1 MRLSDLLS
9 ELEAHYDKACAD
21 IEITDIVYDSRRV
34 KGGCLFVCLTGG
46 AADGHDFALS
56 AQQKGAVAV
65 VCQRQT
71 ECTLPQIKVPDTR
84 RAMFELAAA
93 WFGHPERK
101 MRFIGVTGTNGKTST
116 VYYIKNILDNLGKKT
131 GLIGTVANMIG
142 NETLPSG
149 ATTPEP
155 YELCSLLSKMAD
167 AKVEYCVMEVSSHS
181 IVQKRV
187 CGITFD
193 VAVFT
198 NLTQDHLD
206 YHKTMDN
213 YRKAK
218 FKLFDNAKSAVINI
232 DDETG
237 RQFAEQVACK
247 KYTYSTLYNSAD
259 FVAKDIKQKPSGVGF
274 LAVTRGGIGR
284 VSVSSLG
291 TFTVYN
297 ALAAVGAVC
306 ALSVDFND
314 VLPAAASLECV
325 PGRAQI
331 ISGSRPYTVMI
342 DYAHTPDGL
351 NNILSTVREMADGRV
366 ITLFGCGG
374 DRDRTKRPLM
384 GQTAARL
391 SDYVIV
397 TSDNPRTE
405 APMDIINEILPG
417 VKKCRT
423 PFTVI
428 ENRRDAIRYAIDM
441 ARSGDIVLLAGK
453 GHEKYQILNTGKID
467 FDEEK
472 IALEIME
479 ELDK

>member
-9 ELEAHYDKACAD
+9 ELEAQYDKAYAD

-34 KGGCLFVCLTGG
+34 TGGCLFVCLTGG
-46 AADGHDFALS
+46 AADGHDYALS
-56 AQQKGAVAV
+56 AQQKGAAAI
-65 VCQRQT
+65 VCERQT
-71 ECTLPQIKVPDTR
+71 DSTLPHITVPDTR
-84 RAMFELAAA
+84 RAMFELSSA

-101 MRFIGVTGTNGKTST
+101 MKFVGVTGTNGKTST

-142 NETLPSG
+142 DKTLPSG

-155 YELCSLLSKMAD
+155 YELCSLLSQMVSAG
-167 AKVEYCVMEVSSHS
+167 VEYCVMEVSSHS

-193 VAVFT
+193 TAVFT

-206 YHKTMDN
+206 YHKTMEN
-213 YRKAK
+213 YRMAK
-218 FKLFDNAKSAVINI
+218 YKLFESAGSAVINI

-237 RQFAEQVACK
+237 RQFAGSVTCRK
-247 KYTYSTLYNSAD
+247 FTYSAVYNSAD
-259 FVAKDIKQKPSGVGF
+259 FVAKDIKQKPSGVSF

-284 VSVSSLG
+284 VSVSSVG
-291 TFTVYN
+291 TFTVSN
-297 ALAAVGAVC
+297 ALAAIGAVC
-306 ALSVDFND
+306 ALGLDFGE
-314 VLPAAASLECV
+314 VLPAAASLASV

-351 NNILSTVREMADGRV
+351 KNILSAAREMADGRV

-374 DRDRTKRPLM
+374 DRDRTKRPVM

-397 TSDNPRTE
+397 TSDNPRSET
-405 APMDIINEILPG
+405 PIDIINEILPG

-428 ENRRDAIRYAIDM
+428 ENRREAIRHAIGA
-441 ARSGDIVLLAGK
+441 ARPGDIVLLAGK
-453 GHEKYQILNTGKID
+453 GHEKYQILNTGRID